1 MVRFLVRVL
10 GLWCLAG
17 GFAAAMID
25 GMKSI
30 AASKI
35 VMSSAIATWTELAP
49 GSLGAVARFFEAQI
63 GVSLW
68 ATIRAGLEVVPT
80 WALLGVVGAIL
91 VAMALPPE
99 DEAVP
104 LP

>member
-1 MVRFLVRVL
+1 MFRFTLRVL

-30 AASKI
+30 AASRV
-35 VMSSAIATWTELAP
+35 VMSSAAQTLNELVPGALTATAGFVEAR
-49 GSLGAVARFFEAQI
+49 LGGAI
-63 GVSLW
+63 W
-68 ATIRAGLEVVPT
+68 AALRAGLEIVPT
-80 WALLGVVGAIL
+80 WALLGVIGGVL
-91 VAMALPPE
+91 VAVALPLE
-99 DEAVP
+99 DEAQP